1 MGPREGR
8 ILWCQGKC
16 CRDMTKPAGW
26 QAMQEE
32 QVGLWKYIQPFGLV
46 TSPSC
51 NLLLTQLR
59 FPKDHLCRY
68 VLT

>member
-1 MGPREGR
+1 
-8 ILWCQGKC
+8 
-16 CRDMTKPAGW
+16 
-26 QAMQEE
+26 MQEE